1 MNKVLYYLWRVIFK
15 WESKIC
21 KRIVTGQCS
30 KVSRCCGITEEGIL
44 KPDGEFRYAFSEE
57 AKSQLPFERQ
67 ISQIK
72 KRESE
77 DSGKQKQGMSVCR
90 YEEVQGKRKTQLQVN
105 GDGLVGG
112 HLWTVTETEARNEA
126 VSGPWQTFNTQS
138 SAVCLLKSQEFILQV
153 MKSRMMFYLSH
164 WRQCS

>member
-1 MNKVLYYLWRVIFK
+1 M
-15 WESKIC
+15 
-21 KRIVTGQCS
+21 TGQCS
-30 KVSRCCGITEEGIL
+30 KVSRCCGITDEGIL

-112 HLWTVTETEARNEA
+112 HL
-126 VSGPWQTFNTQS
+126 
-138 SAVCLLKSQEFILQV
+138 
-153 MKSRMMFYLSH
+153 
-164 WRQCS
+164 